1 MKRKRILV
9 IGLGML
15 GNSVARALHDEG
27 AEVIALDNDP
37 NHIEAI
43 KDHVAVAVHGEGT
56 HKRILE
62 QLGVPND
69 IDAAIVC
76 IGEHF
81 ESAVLATANLID
93 LGVKHVSVRAN
104 NELGFTIMER
114 IGAHDV
120 FTVEASMG
128 KIIAHRLMHPSI
140 SQEMEIGDG
149 YRIVQWEVVP
159 SVIGKT
165 LVQLALPTNYR
176 IQVVATKSN
185 ADGGRISLPTATSR
199 IDPES
204 ILFLMGHEK
213 DLQMFFSANQ

>member
-15 GNSVARALHDEG
+15 GYSVAKSLHEEG

-37 NHIEAI
+37 NHVEAI
-43 KDHVAVAVHGEGT
+43 KDLVAVAVHGDAT
-56 HKRILE
+56 QPRLLE
-62 QLGVPND
+62 QLGVPKE

-81 ESAVLATANLID
+81 ESAVLATANLVD
-93 LGVKHVSVRAN
+93 MGVAHVAARAN
-104 NELGFTIMER
+104 NEIGFKIMER
-114 IGAHDV
+114 VGAHDV

-159 SVIGKT
+159 GVVGKT
-165 LVQLALPTNYR
+165 LAELALPSSYR
-176 IQVVATKSN
+176 IQVVATKSA
-185 ADGGRISLPTATSR
+185 ADGGRISLPTANSLVE
-199 IDPES
+199 PES

-213 DLQMFFSANQ
+213 DLQKFFSAQN

>member
-15 GNSVARALHDEG
+15 GNSVAKSLHDEG

-37 NHIEAI
+37 NHVDAI
-43 KDHVAVAVHGEGT
+43 KDHVAVAVHGDST
-56 HKRILE
+56 QKRILE
-62 QLGVPND
+62 QLGVPAD

-93 LGVKHVSVRAN
+93 LGVKHVAVRAN
-104 NELGFTIMER
+104 NEIGFKIMER

-159 SVIGKT
+159 SVVGKN
-165 LVQLALPTNYR
+165 LAQLALPTNFR
-176 IQVVATKSN
+176 IQVVATKSS
-185 ADGGRISLPTATSR
+185 ADGGRISLPMANST

-213 DLQMFFSANQ
+213 DLQRFFTDTQ